1 MNEFLYEFAK
11 LLKKLHDFIER
22 KSNHM
27 DDKVLHFLVLGF
39 TGLLIFAL
47 TYPMFKRLDK
57 KNDSIAMAAVYT
69 IATTAILTISMAF
82 VLDVSEEL
90 IGVPFI
96 IGFTI
101 FIFSYQIFK
110 VLDRNEQAFR
120 MTNYFTTTIII
131 CFAIAIEVCQGRTKT
146 GNMEVAD
153 ALFGIAGYIVMYAI
167 MYIIIT
173 IFKLIFRHNDS
184 EQKLFRLVP

>member
-167 MYIIIT
+167 MHIIIT
-173 IFKLIFRHNDS
+173 LFKLIFRHKNS
-184 EQKLFRLVP
+184 EA